1 MTVLNFKKLRKYDFQ
16 SKIGDELVL
25 SKAVLSSQLTDFF
38 QSNGH
43 KQCHIYVN
51 HTDAIFIVIYPIRQ
65 IEIKSMLTIF
75 KSYKK

>member
-1 MTVLNFKKLRKYDFQ
+1 MTVLNLKKLRKYDFQ

-25 SKAVLSSQLTDFF
+25 SKAVLSFQLTDFF

-51 HTDAIFIVIYPIRQ
+51 HTDAIFIVIYPTDRLRLKVCLQLQVI
-65 IEIKSMLTIF
+65 
-75 KSYKK
+75 